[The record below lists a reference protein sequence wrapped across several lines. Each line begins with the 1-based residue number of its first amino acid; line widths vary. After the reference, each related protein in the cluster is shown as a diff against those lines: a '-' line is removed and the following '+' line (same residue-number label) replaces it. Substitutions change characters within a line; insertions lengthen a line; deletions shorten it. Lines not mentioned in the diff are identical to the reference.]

1 MSHYFYNNVF
11 DYVSADGNFGYFI
24 EKDYLNS
31 SSNSAVPSESNG
43 GPDYIVEVHYLG
55 GTAGTLKINVNDID
69 ATTVEHVDWAPKG
82 IGAPYV
88 ASPEGT
94 FYLDSVDDTAGLS
107 SWSAQ
112 QSALDPW
119 MGIVEVKPP
128 LDAPVTDWEG
138 NTRNDGYLYMES
150 TMFYDVVQKD
160 NNLVFAM
167 NNLLDGSS
175 SLHDF
180 LVALNSNLNTNAGA
194 LNPEEL

>member
-69 ATTVEHVDWAPKG
+69 ATKVEHVDWAPKG

-94 FYLDSVDDTAGLS
+94 FIWTLLMTQLVCHRGVHSN
-107 SWSAQ
+107 
-112 QSALDPW
+112 
-119 MGIVEVKPP
+119 P
-128 LDAPVTDWEG
+128 LLILGWE
-138 NTRNDGYLYMES
+138 
-150 TMFYDVVQKD
+150 
-160 NNLVFAM
+160 
-167 NNLLDGSS
+167 
-175 SLHDF
+175 
-180 LVALNSNLNTNAGA
+180 
-194 LNPEEL
+194 